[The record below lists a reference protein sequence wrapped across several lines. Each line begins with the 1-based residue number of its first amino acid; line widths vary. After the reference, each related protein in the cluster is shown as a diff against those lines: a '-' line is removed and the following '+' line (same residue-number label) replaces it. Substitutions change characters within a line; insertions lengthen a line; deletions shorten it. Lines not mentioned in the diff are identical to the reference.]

1 MNRLSA
7 SFRDPSGFVFSHNG
21 IIHRQVNSRY
31 AAEYEQLIASGLY
44 EALTQKQWLIRH
56 EEVQEPSV
64 SPEPDAYKL
73 LRPEQIPYISY
84 PYEWCFS
91 QLKDAALLTLKIAAK
106 ALQHDMMLKD
116 ASAYNVQFLGSQPL
130 FIDTLSFAPYVE
142 GEPWIAYRQFCQH
155 FLAPL
160 ALMAYVDI
168 SVAKLLVTQIDGIPL
183 ATASR
188 LLPLKTRLKSGLYS
202 HLHLHAKTQQ
212 RFADSAEETN
222 TRALENRKPRIS
234 KKALRAILESL
245 AVTINNLK
253 WHPPKTEWGEYYAQ
267 TNYSP
272 GAADDKAN
280 LLRQLIGSIASPL
293 ETIHDLG
300 ANTGVYSEVAA
311 AHCRYL
317 VSQDIDPIAV
327 EAQYQKRRAAGPKNI
342 LPLLQDVTAPS
353 PAIGWRNAE
362 RDAFTKRAHCD
373 AVLALAL
380 VHHLAITNNTPL
392 GDIAAF
398 FADLAPYLIIEFVP
412 KSDSQVKRLLATR
425 EDIFPDYTEAGFE
438 RIFGALFTV
447 ERKQGVA
454 GSDRT
459 LYLMKRRV
467 DADSGGSMP

>member
-31 AAEYEQLIASGLY
+31 APEYEQLMASGLY

-56 EEVQEPSV
+56 EEVQEPAISA
-64 SPEPDAYKL
+64 DANAYKL

-183 ATASR
+183 ETASR
-188 LLPLKTRLKSGLYS
+188 LMPLKTRLRSGLYS
-202 HLHLHAKTQQ
+202 HMHLHAKTQQ
-212 RFADSAEETN
+212 RFADSAEDANIISGE
-222 TRALENRKPRIS
+222 RRKPHLS

-253 WHPPKTEWGEYYAQ
+253 WRPPKTEWGEYYAQ
-267 TNYSP
+267 TNYSTR
-272 GAADDKAN
+272 AADDKASV
-280 LLRQLIGSIASPL
+280 LRQLIKSIASPIT
-293 ETIHDLG
+293 TIHDLG
-300 ANTGVYSEVAA
+300 ANTGVYSEIAA

-327 EAQYQKRRAAGPKNI
+327 EAQYQKRRTSGPKNI

-353 PAIGWRNAE
+353 PAIGWRKTE

-392 GDIAAF
+392 EDIAAF
-398 FADLAPYLIIEFVP
+398 FADLAPHLIIEFVP

-438 RIFGALFTV
+438 RIFGKIFVV

-454 GSDRT
+454 CSDRT
-459 LYLMKRRV
+459 MYLMKRRV
-467 DADSGGSMP
+467 DTDKY

>member
-7 SFRDPSGFVFSHNG
+7 SFRDPSGFVFSHDG
-21 IIHRQVNSRY
+21 FIYRQVNTRY
-31 AAEYEQLIASGLY
+31 ASEYEQLMTSGLY
-44 EALTQKQWLIRH
+44 DALTEKQWLNRH
-56 EEVQEPSV
+56 EAVQDPSV
-64 SPEPDAYKL
+64 SAGPDAYKL

-106 ALQHDMMLKD
+106 ALQHDMILKD
-116 ASAYNVQFLGSQPL
+116 ASAYNVQFVGSRPL

-160 ALMAYVDI
+160 ALMAHVDV

-183 ATASR
+183 HIASR
-188 LLPLKTRLKSGLYS
+188 LLPLKTRLKSGLFS

-212 RFADSAEETN
+212 RFADFAKETTAN
-222 TRALENRKPRIS
+222 QVESRKPRIS

-245 AVTINNLK
+245 AVTINTLQ
-253 WHPPKTEWGEYYAQ
+253 WRPPKTEWGEYYAH
-267 TNYSP
+267 TNYSSD
-272 GAADDKAN
+272 AADDKAN
-280 LLRQLIGSIASPL
+280 VLRQFLGSIASPL
-293 ETIHDLG
+293 NTIHDLG

-311 AHCRYL
+311 AHCVYV

-327 EAQYQKRRAAGPKNI
+327 EAQYQKRRATGPNNI

-353 PAIGWRNAE
+353 PAIGWRNTE

-380 VHHLAITNNTPL
+380 VHHLAISNNTPL
-392 GDIAAF
+392 ADIAAF

-412 KSDSQVKRLLATR
+412 KSDSQVARLLATR
-425 EDIFPDYTEAGFE
+425 EDIFPDYTESGFE
-438 RIFGALFTV
+438 RIFGEMFDI
-447 ERKQGVA
+447 EQKQTLS

-459 LYLMKRRV
+459 LYLMKRSLN
-467 DADSGGSMP
+467 ADNS